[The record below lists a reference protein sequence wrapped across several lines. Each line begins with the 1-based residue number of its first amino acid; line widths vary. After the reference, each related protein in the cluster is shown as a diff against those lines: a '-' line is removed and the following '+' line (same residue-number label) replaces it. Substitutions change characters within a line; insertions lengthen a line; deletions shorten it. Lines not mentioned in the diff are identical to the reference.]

1 MGRTNQKKI
10 NWEAVV
16 VIDDNIIHQSRYL
29 SLTDIANDLNL
40 SYNQVAAIS
49 VGRSKR
55 FESEFK
61 YQPKIQ
67 INKIESI

>member
-16 VIDDNIIHQSRYL
+16 VIDDNIIHQSRYI